1 MKLSSLDSMKTLAAK
16 LIAEGSP
23 SQVDEE
29 GRPFQILGDVIDHR
43 KNGYIL
49 SKDECFV
56 TDKQGQRHPTTTTH
70 G

>member
-1 MKLSSLDSMKTLAAK
+1 MKTLAAK

-29 GRPFQILGDVIDHR
+29 GRSFQILGDVIDHR

-56 TDKQGQRHPTTTTH
+56 TDKQGQRHPTITTH